1 MTTEWITPVTFDKER
16 LYDDLA
22 AAVESLDDGPWTEI
36 TVPGDA
42 QLAAMAV
49 ELGSVREQ

>member
-1 MTTEWITPVTFDKER
+1 MTFDKER

-42 QLAAMAV
+42 QLTAMTV
-49 ELGSVREQ
+49 ELESFREQ